1 VSENIRDVTGGLH
14 ISVSALRQ
22 IQECPRE
29 FLFARIRGEKPE
41 HVSSRMVLGSACHRA
56 LARFY
61 EALRDG
67 EPEPALDELVG
78 IAQAAIE
85 EAGAGPV
92 PILFDDEGDIGALK
106 AESARLLEAF
116 MASAYRP
123 DRVLA
128 VEEPFA
134 IPLVDLET
142 GEVPY
147 PELLA
152 GVFDLVVEEE
162 GGDVL
167 VLDHKFGKRRPQQVE
182 EGDLQLGLYSLA
194 AREVFHLEKAPR
206 VGHQIVLRTKIA
218 KVEIA
223 LRNVEEAELRESGEA
238 AMSALELIRVAVD
251 HPAPERLLGRRRSW
265 RCSGCAYRTRCSAR

>member
-1 VSENIRDVTGGLH
+1 
-14 ISVSALRQ
+14 
-22 IQECPRE
+22 
-29 FLFARIRGEKPE
+29 
-41 HVSSRMVLGSACHRA
+41 
-56 LARFY
+56 
-61 EALRDG
+61 
-67 EPEPALDELVG
+67 
-78 IAQAAIE
+78 
-85 EAGAGPV
+85 
-92 PILFDDEGDIGALK
+92 
-106 AESARLLEAF
+106 